1 MTYTLRGFLSAVT
14 AAASWLF
21 FFFTTFWRP
30 KLYLKQKIHADPHPS
45 VPKLPYNSVLP
56 CKLWHRYGQPSAI
69 MYNPSNH
76 WASPLVLLASAF
88 LFRSELLLWTDPP
101 PSLHQMGLT
110 VTCRMWECTHT
121 APHGWKSP
129 ILNEQLGYLF
139 TTLHSHSLFPQTVWF
154 WNSLQNIM
162 PQYVLHIRLC
172 RYALPTWNRHY
183 CHLSAFCHRK
193 WNEHTMTVYSR
204 SRICSVANH
213 WVFVSALPGIL
224 WSH

>member
-76 WASPLVLLASAF
+76 CASPLVLLASAF

-101 PSLHQMGLT
+101 TLPPSNGYDPQQQNVGRYTRCSSRL
-110 VTCRMWECTHT
+110 EE
-121 APHGWKSP
+121 S
-129 ILNEQLGYLF
+129 NSDEQLGYLF

-162 PQYVLHIRLC
+162 PQYVPHIRLC

-224 WSH
+224 